1 MNNYN
6 GSISWKDTNN
16 ATNFID
22 SGGYRSAHCSEFQ
35 YVIPLPIIN
44 QPISSVSKEDKTMN
58 DDGICVYHFE
68 QQPILK
74 IVKIWIWMWWF
85 FNSLRR
91 SFINNKLSPY
101 VKRIHLVASYWPS
114 RVTNKIGFSCYWK
127 TEIDGLVFSGHILDK
142 GPLRVVHLSI
152 A

>member
-68 QQPILK
+68 QQPILNNSK
-74 IVKIWIWMWWF
+74 NMNMNVVIYFIVYAEAF
-85 FNSLRR
+85 
-91 SFINNKLSPY
+91 
-101 VKRIHLVASYWPS
+101 
-114 RVTNKIGFSCYWK
+114 
-127 TEIDGLVFSGHILDK
+127 
-142 GPLRVVHLSI
+142 
-152 A
+152 